1 LVQGYLEKIFVDR
14 GSWVKAGDPLFKI
27 SVPDLEKQL
36 EKEKADLAVCGP
48 SIARDEANLAWRET
62 IFNRL
67 QEISKKT
74 PDLINAE
81 ALDDAK
87 GKYEVAKAELDLT
100 KAKELGMRATVAKTQ
115 AMIDFATYAAPFDGV
130 ITDRWVDP
138 GELIQPGTTK
148 MLHLMQVDPIRVRIY
163 VPAPDVRF
171 VRPDSKAAV
180 SFDEIPGKTFSAQVS
195 RSFWALKTTTKTMS
209 VEIDLPNA
217 DKTIRPGMY
226 PRVSM
231 ELDAHENA
239 LVLPAGAL
247 VSEKKRTFVYVV
259 KDGIAKKIPIK
270 VGYDDGIQFEVLE
283 GVSDQDE
290 VIVFGKN
297 LVSDNEKVR
306 TTKR

>member
-180 SFDEIPGKTFSAQVS
+180 SFDEIPAVFGRSRPPPRPCRS
-195 RSFWALKTTTKTMS
+195 RSICPMPIKRSGRACIRGYRWSLTRTRMRS
-209 VEIDLPNA
+209 SY
-217 DKTIRPGMY
+217 RPG
-226 PRVSM
+226 RS
-231 ELDAHENA
+231 
-239 LVLPAGAL
+239 
-247 VSEKKRTFVYVV
+247 
-259 KDGIAKKIPIK
+259 
-270 VGYDDGIQFEVLE
+270 
-283 GVSDQDE
+283 
-290 VIVFGKN
+290 
-297 LVSDNEKVR
+297 
-306 TTKR
+306 